1 MFTKPVQDHN
11 ASLSTGLK
19 GTTLSQH
26 YKAGGNVLKPGNSN
40 ILNSSPPSW
49 NRSANP
55 LKRTASLANAREGPY
70 TSEEH
75 TRNKRT
81 MAELSQPST
90 GGGRVGKLHD
100 SVYFDEND
108 FDDDSNIDLDEIDE
122 SKAYPKPSPATSS
135 ETLLGDLDPRKPPA
149 RHMPISSAPLPW
161 SSSPLAQQKLQ
172 PPKETTQ
179 EASVA
184 NTTKR
189 RTLPWVEEEKRE
201 AAKAKGR
208 VDQICEDLNGGYST
222 QDKERITKRMEKR
235 KGRAA
240 NEVYEDLAGN
250 LEPRQQR
257 TYCTSDTY
265 HDKLTAKGI
274 PDFVADKIVAAN
286 ENKLAR
292 EAAEE
297 TYTPLPKNKGNSP
310 YPWNKT
316 ASAVK
321 EEQKRLRQ
329 GHRKLVKDIEG
340 TDVAKSNTKKKKREA
355 LPRVFLSDEQRSVL
369 NLVVEQQKSVFFT
382 GSAGTGKSVLLRETI
397 KVLRDKYKREPD
409 RVAVTA
415 STGLAACNVG
425 GVTLHSFAGIGL
437 GKEPVPE
444 LVKKIKRNQKAKNR
458 WMRTKVLI
466 IDEISMV
473 DGDLFDKLEAIARAT
488 RNNGR
493 PFGGIQLVITGDF
506 FQLPPVPDHGGRDA
520 KFSFDASTWN
530 TSIEHTIGLTQ
541 VFRQKDPSV

>member
-11 ASLSTGLK
+11 ATLSTGLR

-26 YKAGGNVLKPGNSN
+26 YKAGGNVLKPVKSTA
-40 ILNSSPPSW
+40 LNSSPPSW

-55 LKRTASLANAREGPY
+55 LKRTASQANAREAPY

-122 SKAYPKPSPATSS
+122 SRAYQKLSPATSS
-135 ETLLGDLDPRKPPA
+135 ETLLGDLDPRNPPP

-161 SSSPLAQQKLQ
+161 SSSPLGQQQLQ
-172 PPKETTQ
+172 TPKETTQ
-179 EASVA
+179 EASIA
-184 NTTKR
+184 NAVKR

-201 AAKAKGR
+201 AARAKER
-208 VDQICEDLNGGYST
+208 VDQLCEDLNGGYST
-222 QDKERITKRMEKR
+222 QDKERITERMEKR
-235 KGRAA
+235 KRKEAK
-240 NEVYEDLAGN
+240 EVYEDLAGS
-250 LEPRQQR
+250 LKSRQQR
-257 TYCTSDTY
+257 TYGTTGTY
-265 HDKLTAKGI
+265 HDNLTAKGI
-274 PDFVADKIVAAN
+274 PDFVADKIVAAK
-286 ENKLAR
+286 ENKAAR
-292 EAAEE
+292 EAAAE
-297 TYTPLPKNKGNSP
+297 TYTPLPKDIAKSP
-310 YPWNKT
+310 FPWNKT

-329 GHRKLVKDIEG
+329 GHRKLVKDVEG
-340 TDVAKSNTKKKKREA
+340 TDIAKSNTKKKREA

-397 KVLRDKYKREPD
+397 KVLRDKYRREPD

-444 LVKKIKRNQKAKNR
+444 LIKKIKRNQKAKNR

-473 DGDLFDKLEAIARAT
+473 DGDLFDKLEAIARAI

-541 VFRQKDPSV
+541 VFRQKDPGV